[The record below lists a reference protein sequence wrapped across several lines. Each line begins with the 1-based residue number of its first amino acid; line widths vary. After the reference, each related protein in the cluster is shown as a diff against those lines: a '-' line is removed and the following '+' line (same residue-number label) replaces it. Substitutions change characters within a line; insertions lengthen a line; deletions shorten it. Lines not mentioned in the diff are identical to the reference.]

1 MNGSYSNFDDIFK
14 GVPQGPI
21 LGLISCNIY
30 IYDLFF
36 GIRDLDTNIDI
47 RDLDISADIPE
58 SLSGD
63 RASISNPMAVSNI
76 FNNSFSS
83 IANKRKLDISFS

>member
-1 MNGSYSNFDDIFK
+1 MLIAKLNAYDVDTNSLYFLASYLEKRKQRTKVNGSYSNFDDIFK

-21 LGLISCNIY
+21 LGLISFNIY

-47 RDLDISADIPE
+47 
-58 SLSGD
+58 
-63 RASISNPMAVSNI
+63 
-76 FNNSFSS
+76 
-83 IANKRKLDISFS
+83 